1 MEGIY
6 NINNKVAKIA
16 KEHEI
21 IIKYVV
27 EFNKKLKTR
36 DKEFFKG
43 IVSFFDFLEKD
54 LLRHF
59 RFEEVVIFPASLIGE
74 SQYGNTLMVMTL
86 QKDHGTIENQLQV
99 LMSEIKDLKASHEK
113 LSNELI
119 DKIKVFFELLKT
131 HTKREMTDLYPMID
145 VNTKS
150 KSLLEVYIKEMDNV

>member
-27 EFNKKLKTR
+27 EFNKKLKAR

-54 LLRHF
+54 LLSHF

-74 SQYGNTLMVMTL
+74 SKYGNVLMVMSL
-86 QKDHGTIENQLQV
+86 QKEHGTIENQLQV
-99 LMSEIKDLKASHEK
+99 LISEIKGLKDSHEK

-119 DKIKVFFELLKT
+119 NKIKDFFELLKT
-131 HTKREMTDLYPMID
+131 HAKREMTDLFPMVD
-145 VNTKS
+145 ANAKS
-150 KSLLEVYIKEMDNV
+150 KALLEIYIKEMDNA